1 MPVRSED
8 LPTVVSLGPGSRLGL
23 AILFSAGAHLA
34 VFFEMPVSAPH
45 RRSARSSDL
54 SVVIARDPANRV
66 SVPGAS
72 EPGAAGFAEGSSGT
86 EAHAPGG
93 FAAKEATSEPEQ
105 PAVPVDVA
113 AESGAE
119 AASASTAVGA
129 SEPVSRT
136 IEVPHI
142 EDPEF
147 LPARL
152 LDVVPRPIAEV
163 ALRYP
168 EQAAEMNLSGVVT
181 LLLYIDELGVV
192 TDVTVLAA
200 EPPGYFEEAAVE
212 SFKGALFAPGQ
223 RNGRPVKSRIPVEVT
238 FEARTDSTKSP

>member
-1 MPVRSED
+1 
-8 LPTVVSLGPGSRLGL
+8 
-23 AILFSAGAHLA
+23 
-34 VFFEMPVSAPH
+34 MPVSAPH
-45 RRSARSSDL
+45 RRTAPSSDL

-72 EPGAAGFAEGSSGT
+72 EPGAAGFADGSSGLET
-86 EAHAPGG
+86 HASGG
-93 FAAKEATSEPEQ
+93 FAAKEAVSVPEQ
-105 PAVPVDVA
+105 TPVPIDVT

-119 AASASTAVGA
+119 AAAVSAVVNE
-129 SEPVSRT
+129 SEPVSRA
-136 IEVPHI
+136 IEVPHV

-163 ALRYP
+163 DLRYP
-168 EQAAEMNLSGVVT
+168 EQAAGMNVSGIVT

-238 FEARTDSTKSP
+238 FEAKTDSTKSP

>member
-1 MPVRSED
+1 M
-8 LPTVVSLGPGSRLGL
+8 
-23 AILFSAGAHLA
+23 
-34 VFFEMPVSAPH
+34 FFEAPVSAPH
-45 RRSARSSDL
+45 RRSASSSYL
-54 SVVIARDPANRV
+54 AVVIARDPATRA
-66 SVPGAS
+66 SVPGTS
-72 EPGAAGFAEGSSGT
+72 EQKAVGFADGSSGT
-86 EAHAPGG
+86 DTLAPGG
-93 FAAKEATSEPEQ
+93 PASKEAVSVPEQ
-105 PAVPVDVA
+105 PPVPIDVP

-119 AASASTAVGA
+119 AAEVSAAVSE

-163 ALRYP
+163 DLRYP
-168 EQAAEMNLSGVVT
+168 EQAAGMNVSGIVT

-238 FEARTDSTKSP
+238 FEAKTDSTKSP